1 LRCAFEGL
9 PFNVLDFAPEENR
22 DLFDVGTE
30 RKGAIEVEQV
40 VFRPRLIAV
49 TISTH
54 RYPPHHSTRKTLR
67 VDLAQTAA
75 APTRL
80 SNTATMRNKGS
91 EFCSAGF
98 QSCGNRLSSMSL
110 FFSIVD

>member
-54 RYPPHHSTRKTLR
+54 R
-67 VDLAQTAA
+67 
-75 APTRL
+75 
-80 SNTATMRNKGS
+80 
-91 EFCSAGF
+91 
-98 QSCGNRLSSMSL
+98 
-110 FFSIVD
+110 